1 MRRGRLHTLVP
12 WALAVAVVLAGGA
25 KGANAQEQPRLPT
38 ELWQKYPLDPVKG
51 ETNPAIGA
59 NDQSRSTTTTEEE
72 REVQP
77 SERAPET
84 SSDGASF
91 VLAVAIVIALVA
103 LLVIAV
109 GALPKSSTRQ
119 SVGLPVGDANPAELA
134 LTPTLATSKPT
145 HPLPDDFDVEQ
156 PAERRGPPKVNAP
169 GTKPPSNKILPNP
182 AGPPPRKGVDLAS
195 ALPPGKSPE
204 HHDQPPPAKRGSAS
218 PRSQSKR

>member
-77 SERAPET
+77 SERASET

-91 VLAVAIVIALVA
+91 VLAVVIVIAA
-103 LLVIAV
+103 LLVIAA
-109 GALPKSSTRQ
+109 GALPESSTRQ
-119 SVGLPVGDANPAELA
+119 SVGPPVGDANPAELA

-156 PAERRGPPKVNAP
+156 PAERRAPPKVNAP

-182 AGPPPRKGVDLAS
+182 AAPPPRKRVDLAS
-195 ALPPGKSPE
+195 TLPPGKSP
-204 HHDQPPPAKRGSAS
+204 DQPPPAKRGSAS
-218 PRSQSKR
+218 PRSRSKR